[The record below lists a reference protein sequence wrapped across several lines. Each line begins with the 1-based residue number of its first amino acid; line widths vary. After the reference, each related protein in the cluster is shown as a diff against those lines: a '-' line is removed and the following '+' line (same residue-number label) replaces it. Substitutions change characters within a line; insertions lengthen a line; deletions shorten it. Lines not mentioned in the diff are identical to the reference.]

1 MMNQTITTVGIDVSK
16 GKRAVAVRRA
26 DRKIVLPPVQIDHTA
41 DGVSRL
47 VEQLREI
54 GGDMRIVMERTR
66 MYWRPIAHMLRAA
79 GYFVSVVNA
88 IRIHNFSNNSLQKMK
103 TDKTDTLKIAN
114 YGLAFWTDLR
124 NFSDEDETIQ
134 MLKMQCLLYERTQ
147 ETSVELQNGLISL
160 LGQTFPPQ
168 RSVT

>member
-1 MMNQTITTVGIDVSK
+1 
-16 GKRAVAVRRA
+16 
-26 DRKIVLPPVQIDHTA
+26 
-41 DGVSRL
+41 
-47 VEQLREI
+47 
-54 GGDMRIVMERTR
+54 

>member
-1 MMNQTITTVGIDVSK
+1 
-16 GKRAVAVRRA
+16 
-26 DRKIVLPPVQIDHTA
+26 
-41 DGVSRL
+41 
-47 VEQLREI
+47 
-54 GGDMRIVMERTR
+54 
-66 MYWRPIAHMLRAA
+66 
-79 GYFVSVVNA
+79 
-88 IRIHNFSNNSLQKMK
+88 MK